1 MWSDDIDK
9 KIRDGA
15 GSHEPPF
22 QEEDWN
28 RMHALLDKRL
38 PQEKKK
44 RPALWGFILF
54 LLVGL
59 PATVMLTTYK
69 SRPEN
74 PPVAQTTGNR
84 SSLNDETNANQ
95 SSPSGKNTDPDIP
108 IEEKITSRQKQSLL
122 TNNEQVTADN
132 KETSSKQ
139 NNKRVTTSYPNSV
152 TTQESKPSKTRSTK
166 KSDPETQNEF
176 SSPIGH
182 PSVSQPVST
191 RVEDPQPS
199 NRTEK
204 LAETIATP
212 IIEDS
217 PDSAKKQVQG
227 AKDSADNPE
236 PLAKKE
242 KKQGTGKSSKWQ
254 ISVSAGPDLSM
265 VGMEKTGKWRMQ
277 YGDGISYAFSDRFQ
291 VRSGLMVSRK
301 LYYADSSD
309 YHPPKGF
316 WNYYTNLQKIDANC
330 LVYEIPLNIVYT
342 FPSKKKHQ
350 WFVSTGLSSYLMKK
364 ETYEYYYKDSW
375 GMPMYRERTI
385 QNENGHFF
393 SILQLSGGYQYK
405 FSDRLSLMAEP
416 YAKLPLGGVGF
427 GKVKLNN
434 TGVLFTLGFKP
445 FVKSK

>member
-9 KIRDGA
+9 KIQDGA

-22 QEEDWN
+22 REDDWD
-28 RMHALLDKRL
+28 RMHALLDKHL

-44 RPALWGFILF
+44 RPVIWAFLLF
-54 LLVGL
+54 LLIGI

-74 PPVAQTTGNR
+74 PPVAQTASNR
-84 SSLNDETNANQ
+84 SSITDETNADH
-95 SSPSGKNTDPDIP
+95 SAPTGKNTDENLNG
-108 IEEKITSRQKQSLL
+108 EEKTTSGKEQSSPVNAEKTIPDNRITPGEKNDTRVTAVYTNNISRQKDRPSKVKRPKKSEAGLQENSS
-122 TNNEQVTADN
+122 EQTPSSVNTTAGNSEQDPQ
-132 KETSSKQ
+132 T
-139 NNKRVTTSYPNSV
+139 VSV
-152 TTQESKPSKTRSTK
+152 TTAPVETNTASSTESNPDSTRAVSKP
-166 KSDPETQNEF
+166 
-176 SSPIGH
+176 
-182 PSVSQPVST
+182 
-191 RVEDPQPS
+191 
-199 NRTEK
+199 
-204 LAETIATP
+204 
-212 IIEDS
+212 
-217 PDSAKKQVQG
+217 
-227 AKDSADNPE
+227 AKDSSAEPE
-236 PLAKKE
+236 PLVKKD
-242 KKQGTGKSSKWQ
+242 KKQRESKSGKWQ
-254 ISVSAGPDLSM
+254 ISISAGPDLSM

-277 YGDGISYAFSDRFQ
+277 YGVGISYAFNDRFQ
-291 VRSGLMVSRK
+291 VRSGFMVGRK

-330 LVYEIPLNIVYT
+330 LVYEIPLNVVYT

-375 GMPMYRERTI
+375 GVPMYRERTI
-385 QNENGHFF
+385 QNENDHFF